1 MSVTGTRVFGHPQVV
16 EYQAYVTRESS
27 HFLRHAPSA
36 FRLEHADG
44 ETAKPSN
51 VFRTIA
57 GPDATAVKRRTA
69 IGWYLQG
76 SRDDKHFQQARLQ
89 GPKVAM
95 GIRSDSLTQVDSRPV
110 EFFRVTSPGYL

>member
-27 HFLRHAPSA
+27 HFLRRAPSA
-36 FRLEHADG
+36 FRLEHAEG

-57 GPDATAVKRRTA
+57 GPDATAVFIIVPVDHVVATLDHPVPA
-69 IGWYLQG
+69 VNPQNALWSGG
-76 SRDDKHFQQARLQ
+76 SSS
-89 GPKVAM
+89 PKFWV
-95 GIRSDSLTQVDSRPV
+95 SRAWCW
-110 EFFRVTSPGYL
+110 S

>member
-27 HFLRHAPSA
+27 HFLRRAPSA
-36 FRLEHADG
+36 FRLEHAEG

-57 GPDATAVKRRTA
+57 GPDATAV
-69 IGWYLQG
+69 WCV
-76 SRDDKHFQQARLQ
+76 SR
-89 GPKVAM
+89 
-95 GIRSDSLTQVDSRPV
+95 
-110 EFFRVTSPGYL
+110 SPGVARGGGGGVVGGVCLSLAVCAFGVGLLLLLLFVLCFFI